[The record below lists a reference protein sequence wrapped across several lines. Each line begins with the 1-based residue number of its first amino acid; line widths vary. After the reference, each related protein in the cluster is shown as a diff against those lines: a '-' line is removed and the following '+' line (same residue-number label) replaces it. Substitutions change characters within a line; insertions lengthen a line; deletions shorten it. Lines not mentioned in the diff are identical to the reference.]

1 MVNLVKMT
9 VVTGGGSDRGKNTAP
24 PLAIRIGV
32 YGGTGWTEGR
42 RATLLARVEPGVVR
56 GIPRGEVW

>member
-24 PLAIRIGV
+24 PLAVRIRV
-32 YGGTGWTEGR
+32 YGGTGWTEER
-42 RATLLARVEPGVVR
+42 QANLLAGVEPGVVR
-56 GIPRGEVW
+56 GISRGEIR